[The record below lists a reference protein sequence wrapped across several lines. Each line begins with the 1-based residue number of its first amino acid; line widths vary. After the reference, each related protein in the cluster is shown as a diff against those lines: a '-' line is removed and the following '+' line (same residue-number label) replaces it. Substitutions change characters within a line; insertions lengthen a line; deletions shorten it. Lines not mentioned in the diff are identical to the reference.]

1 MKKKLIV
8 FATLLAFSLFAAD
21 SLPDLDWKVVN
32 GKMANWSGNVEPLP
46 DGGILFNGKNCI
58 SYSKRK
64 YLVGDRRK
72 ARMRFSVQGY
82 ASSIGIY
89 CYGKTGA
96 LLGQFQERIP
106 NAENAKKF
114 EAVFEIPQT
123 MKGKDVGSF
132 RVFFSSPTE
141 LEIHN
146 VEMYLEN

>member
-1 MKKKLIV
+1 MKKKLRV

-32 GKMANWSGNVEPLP
+32 GKMANWSGNVEALSG
-46 DGGILFNGKNCI
+46 GGIRLKGI

-64 YLVGDRRK
+64 FLVGESRK
-72 ARMRFSVQGY
+72 AHVVFSVKGY
-82 ASSIGIY
+82 SSSIGIY

-141 LEIHN
+141 LEILN
-146 VEMYLEN
+146 IEMYLEN